1 MESVDC
7 PVEECNGKRFKG
19 NTGLD
24 SHFRQKHKEFPKEI
38 SSISS
43 VKSENKYSIKCP
55 VCKTECIQQSGLN
68 EHFRA
73 RHRPIINTEMTTS
86 DVACSTNF
94 VDCPLK
100 DCENGL
106 FKNSPELC
114 QHFEIKHK
122 DYPPE
127 ENAKSTDKSTKVDGI
142 ECPVCGVEYSEQNGL
157 NEHFDGKHLKTVN
170 ITHGD
175 KGMCSLAVHQ
185 ISYSIS

>member
-7 PVEECNGKRFKG
+7 PVEECNGTCFKG
-19 NTGLD
+19 NAGLD

-38 SSISS
+38 SSVSS

-68 EHFRA
+68 EHFRSK
-73 RHRPIINTEMTTS
+73 HIISTETTNS
-86 DVACSTNF
+86 DVGCSTYP

-100 DCENGL
+100 DCENGR
-106 FKNSPELC
+106 FKNSRELC
-114 QHFEIKHK
+114 QHFEIQHK
-122 DYPPE
+122 DYPAE
-127 ENAKSTDKSTKVDGI
+127 ENTEFTDKSTIVDGI
-142 ECPVCGVEYSEQNGL
+142 ECPVCGVEYSEQKGL

-170 ITHGD
+170 ITLGD

-185 ISYSIS
+185 ISYSINWS